1 VESTDLFDRLPD
13 AGVARESPGDRV
25 IEGHARGA
33 RGVPGGD
40 LLRRRARTL
49 EGRQGRR
56 RLRERRGRGREGQ
69 GKGEEREA
77 SEGRLG
83 SRAHCANL
91 QK

>member
-1 VESTDLFDRLPD
+1 MESTDLLDRLPD

-25 IEGHARGA
+25 VEGHVRDA

-49 EGRQGRR
+49 ERRQGRR
-56 RLRERRGRGREGQ
+56 RLREGHGRRRERD

-83 SRAHCANL
+83 SRGHCANL

>member
-1 VESTDLFDRLPD
+1 MESTDLFDRLPD
-13 AGVARESPGDRV
+13 GGVARESQGDGV
-25 IEGHARGA
+25 VEGHARGA

-40 LLRRRARTL
+40 LLRRRARTV
-49 EGRQGRR
+49 ERRQGRR
-56 RLRERRGRGREGQ
+56 RLRERRGRRREGH

-83 SRAHCANL
+83 SRAHCENL